1 MRDLHI
7 AAGDSAAGSLRV
19 AIATGRMPGEVF
31 SINDDLAIGPLSSAA
46 GRIAFLRTL
55 ILPPPH
61 VDAEEDSSDEDEDDD
76 VFARWEALRIR
87 CQVPGRV
94 MLWISGSASD
104 QVLLRM
110 ACHALQTTRATLWR
124 VPVPAFEGGHE
135 AVAAHPVDALVRFA
149 PGARPLSAD
158 TVATLADEFA
168 QIAARPELLRQ
179 CDANGALRYRAI
191 DCHDPMLL
199 DCCPRHW
206 VPANR
211 VIGNAMERCEPRNA
225 MGDTFFAAR
234 LRALIDAGR
243 VETRTPLQGR
253 SWSWAV
259 QVRRTD
265 EA

>member
-7 AAGDSAAGSLRV
+7 AAGDSAAGSLRH
-19 AIATGRMPGEVF
+19 AIAIGRMQGEVF
-31 SINDDLAIGPLSSAA
+31 SINDDLSIGPLSSAA

-61 VDAEEDSSDEDEDDD
+61 VDAEEHSSGMDDD

-87 CQVPGRV
+87 CQSPGRV

-104 QVLLRM
+104 HVLLRM

-124 VPVPAFEGGHE
+124 VPVPAFEDGHE
-135 AVAAHPVDALVRFA
+135 AVAALPVDALVRFA
-149 PGARPLSAD
+149 SGARPLSAD

-191 DCHDPMLL
+191 DCHDAMLL
-199 DCCPRHW
+199 DCCLRHW

-211 VIGNAMERCEPRNA
+211 VIGDAMARCEPRNA
-225 MGDTFFAAR
+225 MGDYFFAAR